1 MACDS
6 ADGVQVRG
14 TVVIGG
20 GAEIAAGAVLENT
33 VIGAGSV
40 IGEGAELR
48 DVVLWEGCHIGHRS
62 RVVETVCASG
72 VRIGKAASVREKCI
86 ISDAAEVGD
95 FAVVGPNVK
104 VWPDKVVE
112 ERAAL
117 THSLIWGEAWE
128 RSLFAGARV
137 SGIPNFELTPEIA
150 ARLAGAFGA
159 SLGAG
164 AFVVA
169 SRDSDRASA

>member
-1 MACDS
+1 VHHL
-6 ADGVQVRG
+6 GWR
-14 TVVIGG
+14 
-20 GAEIAAGAVLENT
+20 
-33 VIGAGSV
+33 
-40 IGEGAELR
+40 
-48 DVVLWEGCHIGHRS
+48 
-62 RVVETVCASG
+62 
-72 VRIGKAASVREKCI
+72 
-86 ISDAAEVGD
+86 EVGD

-150 ARLAGAFGA
+150 ARLAGAYGA
-159 SLGAG
+159 TLGPAR
-164 AFVVA
+164 
-169 SRDSDRASA
+169 SWRRRAIPTAPRA